1 MKTYIQRTRELA
13 AAGAIA
19 IVLVACG
26 PAAPPEAPAP
36 EQEWVSIG
44 YGTRSPDQVTGSV
57 SSLAPED
64 IDADHVRIEDMLEG
78 RIPGLIVQRR
88 GNGAFAL
95 RIRGNGSI
103 HGNKEPLVV
112 IDGMPLHS
120 RSAGFALAALVPSD
134 VARIDVLK
142 DGYTGA
148 MYGSRGANGVIV
160 ITTKRR

>member
-1 MKTYIQRTRELA
+1 MKRCIQRTRELA
-13 AAGAIA
+13 AAGAITVA
-19 IVLVACG
+19 LGACG
-26 PAAPPEAPAP
+26 PAASPETPAP
-36 EQEWVSIG
+36 DGEEVSIG
-44 YGTRSPDQVTGSV
+44 YGTESPEQVTGSV

-64 IDADHVRIEDMLEG
+64 IDADYVRIEEMLEG

-88 GNGAFAL
+88 QNGAFAL
-95 RIRGNGSI
+95 RIRGSGSL
-103 HGNKEPLVV
+103 HGNNEPLVV
-112 IDGMPLHS
+112 IDGMPLHG
-120 RSAGFALAALVPSD
+120 RSAGFALAALAPGD